1 MDQSDKFSIRN
12 RIKSFSF
19 ASNGLRKLIKSEH
32 NARIHLV
39 AMILV
44 ITFGILLK
52 IEILEWILIAIVVGL
67 VLITELLN
75 TAIEKLSDIV
85 DPEWNTKIG
94 DVKDYSAGAVLIS
107 AIISL
112 IVGGLIFIPRIVDL
126 IKNIS

>member
-1 MDQSDKFSIRN
+1 M
-12 RIKSFSF
+12 
-19 ASNGLRKLIKSEH
+19 
-32 NARIHLV
+32 V